1 MSLKTLSRKGT
12 DDFPLPPEGLCTI
25 QKAQVSMRTKA
36 SEHLGLR
43 ESRWRESQDSATAGL
58 ARAEVC
64 EDRPTELE
72 NNYTET
78 GLSSTYQLRCR
89 SANSSLCATELTD
102 TKTQAEGV
110 WSSPDSEERMEAV
123 HRKEEKRTVKGGDEQ
138 VAGSRCPS
146 LSLPRL
152 SGSTWL

>member
-1 MSLKTLSRKGT
+1 MTSPSLQRVCAQFKKPRLVW
-12 DDFPLPPEGLCTI
+12 E
-25 QKAQVSMRTKA
+25 QKHQNTRDSEKA
-36 SEHLGLR
+36 GK
-43 ESRWRESQDSATAGL
+43 ESQDSATAGL

-110 WSSPDSEERMEAV
+110 WSSPDSEERMEVV